1 MSVNHRSASPN
12 KSNAVGHL
20 DEELKEPYP
29 FYNKA
34 NRDEPSEYVGENTWD
49 IVTKHEVLEKDSR
62 KYAWEDL
69 NNEKSHEEKY
79 TVGAWSLQSTEQGQ
93 DDTSR
98 EGSLDNLYV
107 QEVPKEMLEFQK
119 WSDGSSYRG
128 NISMDLKLGH
138 GEFKWVNEE
147 SYIGEFYKDH
157 QHGKGTYMW
166 PDGSKFTGSFYLSR
180 KEGYGTMRFAD
191 KRKFQGLYKSD
202 ARYGPGIET
211 YEDNSQDV
219 GIWLGHHIIK
229 ISAVV
234 PGSFSISCYPK
245 FSHMINEGTSNGEY
259 CSPALEENEEEDPF
273 FYRYKSLL
281 REDSYT
287 LPEQIYLYS
296 TDTDHLPLPP
306 SVRTDFDIK
315 FCGSTEN
322 QVNQSN
328 EYTSPSGQCSS
339 DLKAIYL
346 HVNKH
351 RNSPE
356 YLSWNLGSIMCGDRE
371 RFGTKGPRE
380 LTAERLIRKAAEGDY
395 ETVYNILRHD
405 LAHVDVS
412 DFNGNT
418 ALHAATVNGHN
429 NIINLLL
436 DNGAD
441 VSKCNDEGVTALS
454 LCMMI
459 FYNNKTLWPNVAER
473 NFAPDP
479 EGSTETRSAGSVLY
493 KQEDSRTSP
502 PNSTNQANQISE
514 NKDCYAKDS
523 SDSNREATMNL
534 LVQRGSDPSKCCIPI
549 PALFLA
555 IKTADFH
562 MVKSLLQH
570 GARTDIQLSTPYG
583 SVTPLHIAAALP
595 VAEGVRITE
604 VLLHAAADPN
614 ARAGDG
620 DYIYKQD
627 RDEKTNPVP
636 GFFKKDFVDSGIVL
650 YSYFTVSSTV
660 PEVGGRTP
668 LHVACEREDNYKF
681 ARDVISLLL
690 NHNANTNVLWSG
702 HSPLSL
708 AVASGNDLAIK
719 ELLAKGADPNMALG
733 PPVGSVLCAAVSTTY
748 EKQRP
753 VPVRIGLVD
762 KLIKSG
768 ANMLMPITIGAG
780 KRTGLGTATDF
791 AYYKYLQD
799 KRIANSPYHT
809 LSADER
815 EIYNERRQLLDHL
828 GKPTR
833 DAVTLK
839 EKEWATEGIVREPAL
854 PRHMLARRNKEWLV
868 REESASTPRKDFF
881 KYCCQCGR
889 SLGVKLS
896 ACSRCYSV
904 FTCSRLCKKRALD
917 EFHKEECQLYTGY
930 LSSKPSTGRTKRT
943 GEELAVNQN
952 YSFN

>member
-1 MSVNHRSASPN
+1 MPGNSSWLCRVCLHNLPLGGARHH
-12 KSNAVGHL
+12 AVAC
-20 DEELKEPYP
+20 K
-29 FYNKA
+29 
-34 NRDEPSEYVGENTWD
+34 
-49 IVTKHEVLEKDSR
+49 
-62 KYAWEDL
+62 
-69 NNEKSHEEKY
+69 
-79 TVGAWSLQSTEQGQ
+79 QG
-93 DDTSR
+93 R
-98 EGSLDNLYV
+98 V
-107 QEVPKEMLEFQK
+107 R
-119 WSDGSSYRG
+119 WC
-128 NISMDLKLGH
+128 
-138 GEFKWVNEE
+138 
-147 SYIGEFYKDH
+147 
-157 QHGKGTYMW
+157 
-166 PDGSKFTGSFYLSR
+166 
-180 KEGYGTMRFAD
+180 RF
-191 KRKFQGLYKSD
+191 S
-202 ARYGPGIET
+202 
-211 YEDNSQDV
+211 
-219 GIWLGHHIIK
+219 
-229 ISAVV
+229 
-234 PGSFSISCYPK
+234 
-245 FSHMINEGTSNGEY
+245 
-259 CSPALEENEEEDPF
+259 
-273 FYRYKSLL
+273 
-281 REDSYT
+281 
-287 LPEQIYLYS
+287 
-296 TDTDHLPLPP
+296 LPP
-306 SVRTDFDIK
+306 SPRLQEKPSLRYQEYSSSVWQGCKPEGAPVYWETLGSVGSRQASPS
-315 FCGSTEN
+315 CGSP
-322 QVNQSN
+322 
-328 EYTSPSGQCSS
+328 SPGWCQRSGVV
-339 DLKAIYL
+339 A
-346 HVNKH
+346 
-351 RNSPE
+351 
-356 YLSWNLGSIMCGDRE
+356 M
-371 RFGTKGPRE
+371 
-380 LTAERLIRKAAEGDY
+380 
-395 ETVYNILRHD
+395 
-405 LAHVDVS
+405 
-412 DFNGNT
+412 
-418 ALHAATVNGHN
+418 
-429 NIINLLL
+429 
-436 DNGAD
+436 
-441 VSKCNDEGVTALS
+441 VT
-454 LCMMI
+454 
-459 FYNNKTLWPNVAER
+459 
-473 NFAPDP
+473 
-479 EGSTETRSAGSVLY
+479 
-493 KQEDSRTSP
+493 
-502 PNSTNQANQISE
+502 NSTDE
-514 NKDCYAKDS
+514 
-523 SDSNREATMNL
+523 
-534 LVQRGSDPSKCCIPI
+534 
-549 PALFLA
+549 
-555 IKTADFH
+555 
-562 MVKSLLQH
+562 
-570 GARTDIQLSTPYG
+570 YG

-620 DYIYKQD
+620 DYIYKQY
-627 RDEKTNPVP
+627 RVQYNSYSMPTKGLDEKTNPVP